1 MATRPGEP
9 PRQLILLGED
19 GTAPANY
26 SPAVRV
32 GSQVFV
38 AGMVAM
44 QDGEIVGRGDIAAQT
59 RQVLIHI
66 ETALD
71 RAGATFGDI
80 VRYRIYLTDI
90 ADLAAVRAELGPRFG
105 AIRPAGTL
113 VAVSALVHPDL
124 KIEIDVDA
132 IIGSALDRSG

>member
-1 MATRPGEP
+1 MTTPFGEP
-9 PRQLILLGED
+9 PRQLILLGND
-19 GTAPANY
+19 AAAPANY

-38 AGMVAM
+38 AGMIAM
-44 QDGEIVGRGDIAAQT
+44 QNGEIIGIGDIAAQT
-59 RQVLIHI
+59 RQVLENI